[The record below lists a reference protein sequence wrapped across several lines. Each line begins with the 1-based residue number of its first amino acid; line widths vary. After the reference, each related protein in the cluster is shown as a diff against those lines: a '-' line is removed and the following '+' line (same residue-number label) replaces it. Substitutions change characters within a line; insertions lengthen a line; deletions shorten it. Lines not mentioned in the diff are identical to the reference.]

1 MLEQSRIFSLV
12 ARLHIYHN
20 QHQDAADSISVAEQG
35 FEHAGC

>member
-1 MLEQSRIFSLV
+1 MLEQSHIFSLV
-12 ARLHIYHN
+12 ARLHIYRK